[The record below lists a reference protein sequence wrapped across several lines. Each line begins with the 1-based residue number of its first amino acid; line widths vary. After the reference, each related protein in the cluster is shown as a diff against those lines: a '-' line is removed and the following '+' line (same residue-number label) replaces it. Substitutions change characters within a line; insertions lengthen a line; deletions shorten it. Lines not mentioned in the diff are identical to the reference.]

1 MMGCKSSLVFGAL
14 LMASAVGGAEA
25 RDLTVTSWGGS
36 YQDAQREVYFQPFMS
51 QTGTKLVEDSWN
63 GGVGALRAKVE
74 GGNADWD
81 VVQVEAEELVLG
93 CEEGLFEELDW
104 AALGGRDKF
113 IPAAVHDCGVGAIVW
128 TTLITYDGAKLKD
141 GPKSWADFWD
151 VQKFPGKRGL
161 RRGPKY
167 TLEFALMADGVE
179 PSQVYQL
186 LGTDA
191 GVDRAFK
198 KLDQIKPHMVW
209 WEAGAQPLQLLA
221 SGEVAMTS
229 AYNARVTAANKSDNR
244 DFRIVWPGG
253 VYAVDSWVILRDSP
267 NREAGMDLIAFM
279 SDPTR
284 QKDLPPKVP
293 YGVTAKEAT
302 ALVDPAVLPIMPTE
316 SGNLA
321 VGLELD
327 TEFWVANVERLTE
340 RFNAWIGQ

>member
-1 MMGCKSSLVFGAL
+1 MGCRSSLFLGVA
-14 LMASAVGGAEA
+14 LMAMAVGGAEA

-36 YQDAQREVYFQPFMS
+36 YQDAQREVYFQPFMK
-51 QTGTKLVEDSWN
+51 QTNTKLVEDSWN

-74 GGNADWD
+74 GGNSDWD

-93 CEEGLFEELDW
+93 CEEGLFEQLDW

-113 IPAAVHDCGVGAIVW
+113 IPAAVDDCGVGAIVW
-128 TTLITYDGAKLKD
+128 TTLITYDGAKIKD

-151 VQKFPGKRGL
+151 VSKFPGKRGL

-167 TLEFALMADGVE
+167 TLEFALMADGV
-179 PSQVYQL
+179 PSEQVYEVL
-186 LGTDA
+186 RTDA

-198 KLDQIKPHMVW
+198 KLDQIKSNVVW

-244 DFRIVWPGG
+244 DFKIVWQGG

-267 NREAGMDLIAFM
+267 NKEAAMDLIAFM
-279 SDPTR
+279 SDAAN
-284 QKDLPPKVP
+284 QKNLPPKIP
-293 YGVTAKEAT
+293 YGVTSKEAA

-316 SGNLA
+316 PGNLA
-321 VGLELD
+321 VEVQLD
-327 TEFWVANVERLTE
+327 TEFWVANTERLTE